1 MITSAGAGPGISVI
15 KALKYQNE
23 LKLYT
28 VAADQDITAAG
39 LYLADFYCIIPNSKS
54 TQYLKILIKKI
65 KYFKIKYIFPIFDEE
80 NLILSANAEI
90 INQKTGAIVL
100 CNDYET
106 ILNSYNKL
114 KAQEICEFN
123 NILVPKKYE
132 NINFH
137 KKNIK
142 FPIIIKPIQG
152 NGSRNVQI
160 IENYKDLKKNLPIN
174 KSNYIQKKISGKEYS
189 IDILSYT
196 KKNLF
201 LAMPR
206 ERILVKAGQMVK
218 GKIFFQKKLIN
229 YAKKVARIFKINSS
243 ACLQCI
249 VKGNKI
255 YFIELNARFGTGLSL
270 TVGAGLNL
278 PLIQIK
284 LFEKYSIKNSIYKS
298 IKKNLCVTRYW
309 NEIFI

>member
-1 MITSAGAGPGISVI
+1 MITSAGAGPGIAVI
-15 KALKYQNE
+15 KALKSQNE
-23 LKLYT
+23 LKLFT

-39 LYLADFYCIIPNSKS
+39 LYLADSYCIIPNVKS
-54 TQYLKILIKKI
+54 PKYEKILIKKI

-80 NLILSANAEI
+80 NLILSASAEI
-90 INQKTGAIVL
+90 IKQKTGAIVL

-106 ILNSYNKL
+106 IINCYNKL

-123 NILVPKKYE
+123 NIKIPKKYE
-132 NINFH
+132 NINFS
-137 KKNIK
+137 KKNK
-142 FPIIIKPIQG
+142 DFPIIIKPIQG
-152 NGSRNVQI
+152 NGSRNVLVV
-160 IENYKDLKKNLPIN
+160 NSYKDLKKNLPIN
-174 KSNYIQKKISGKEYS
+174 KSNYIQKKVSGKEYS
-189 IDILSYT
+189 IDILSYP
-196 KKNLF
+196 KKNLLF
-201 LAMPR
+201 AMPR
-206 ERILVKAGQMVK
+206 ERIVIKAGQMVK
-218 GKIFFQKKLIN
+218 GKIFFKKKLID
-229 YAKKVARIFKINSS
+229 YAKKVSKIFKIKSS

-284 LFEKYSIKNSIYKS
+284 LFEKYPIKKNIYRS
-298 IKKNLCVTRYW
+298 IKKNLYVTRYW